1 MTRKDYELIALAIAQ
16 ACRERKTGAEQKGI
30 ESVTEHLCHA
40 LQIDNPNFKPGK
52 FVAFIKKHIQ

>member
-1 MTRKDYELIALAIAQ
+1 MTRKDYEIIEIAIAQ
-16 ACRERKTGAEQKGI
+16 ACRECKTAEEQKGI

-40 LQIDNPNFKPGK
+40 LQVDNSNFNPGK